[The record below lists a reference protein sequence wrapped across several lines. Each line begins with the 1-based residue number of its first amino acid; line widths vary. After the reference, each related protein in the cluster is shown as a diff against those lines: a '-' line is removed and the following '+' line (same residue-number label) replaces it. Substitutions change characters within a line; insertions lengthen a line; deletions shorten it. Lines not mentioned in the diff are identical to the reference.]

1 LRDAL
6 HYHIIITPSSRIPT
20 QKHIKYFYLF
30 SMGGIKRR
38 EIKDAILDPI
48 NNLYDQIGVEGK
60 ERVL

>member
-1 LRDAL
+1 
-6 HYHIIITPSSRIPT
+6 
-20 QKHIKYFYLF
+20 
-30 SMGGIKRR
+30 MGGIKRR